1 MEISVL
7 RGRSQTAKWRSRSA
21 RTRERARCRRM
32 RWLPSVMPRSAQVSF
47 AVQLSTSRS
56 VITWRRNPEAARWPP
71 ERRREFPPGPR
82 DPRARAPADA
92 SIDRRAGSP
101 AKKRSGVTVTV
112 REVASVLHV
121 SPALVYKLCERHELR
136 SLRIG
141 GALRFHEATVS
152 NRFSP
157 RWNASFAKDADCA
170 SVRRVTKQL
179 VHRPP
184 STSSQQHTGG
194 RPAADRV
201 GRSAADAIEER
212 RRAAEEHGDAAAKVC
227 PRAELAQDR
236 ASIEQHVPA
245 GDDSAD
251 RHRPRCLHERVPRG
265 SDPLRRRGDCNA
277 E

>member
-121 SPALVYKLCERHELR
+121 SLALVYKLCERHELR

-141 GALRFHEATVS
+141 GALRFQEAAVS

-157 RWNASFAKDADCA
+157 RWNASFANDALPSA
-170 SVRRVTKQL
+170 SVRSL
-179 VHRPP
+179 
-184 STSSQQHTGG
+184 
-194 RPAADRV
+194 
-201 GRSAADAIEER
+201 
-212 RRAAEEHGDAAAKVC
+212 
-227 PRAELAQDR
+227 
-236 ASIEQHVPA
+236 
-245 GDDSAD
+245 
-251 RHRPRCLHERVPRG
+251 
-265 SDPLRRRGDCNA
+265 
-277 E
+277 